1 MCVFDSYN
9 SLIYPSIEKLIK
21 LAFALTPGHVELRIL
36 FRENQLLIVLFLP
49 SKVMLC
55 SKLPL

>member
-1 MCVFDSYN
+1 MN
-9 SLIYPSIEKLIK
+9 YPSIEKLIK